1 MKLSNLII
9 KNFRNF
15 EQVDIELGN
24 KSVIFGMND
33 VGKTNLLYSL
43 RYILERKIRSQ
54 GFFESDYHERKIEN
68 PIEITLQIDLS
79 DRETDKDSQNI
90 ISKIGKVR
98 SSNNLDT
105 FYFQVKGDYDDSEMM
120 GIPTLFWGD
129 DYDNLEP
136 IPQKGDFSEIDKI
149 FNIIYV
155 DPTIELDTV
164 FSKHKKKLLNQKDF
178 SDGDIDIY
186 NNIKEITVDMNHK
199 ISSMEMIKSF
209 QKVLTDEYHQLK
221 REQITI
227 EFQSEMAITGVF
239 SDLTPYIKKNGDN
252 NLYPTS
258 GDGRKKILAYSL
270 LNHVTKEYDSDKIP
284 IFLIEEPENNLH
296 RSMQIAL
303 SKQLFDQSIY
313 KYFLLSTH
321 SSELL
326 YEMDKAVLVRIY
338 SKDKIICKSHMYNI
352 SPKFT
357 SIKKELNES
366 LTKALFAEKV
376 LLIEGPSEKVLFE
389 KILSEVEPTY
399 ELNGR
404 FLLMVDGIKFKPYYE
419 TLRALNIT
427 PIVKTDND
435 IRAKKGNRG
444 TFELI
449 GFNRCCS
456 LLNKNN
462 LKDVC
467 IDYSKKNDKGDTVWL
482 TSEKEVHVK
491 KEKVSLFT
499 TNKPLVN
506 KFKENNIFLSEIDL
520 EEDLFKA
527 IPKILEREFGAKD
540 PVGKLQNKK
549 MLNMIK
555 LTKVLTKKDCKKVY
569 NDPHFECLKKLVND

>member
-1 MKLSNLII
+1 MKLSKLII

-15 EQVDIELGN
+15 EHVDIELGN

-54 GFFESDYHERKIEN
+54 GFFESDYHEREIEN

-79 DRETDKDSQNI
+79 DRETDEDSQNI

-105 FYFQVKGDYDDSEMM
+105 FYFQVKGDYDESEMM

-129 DYDNLEP
+129 AYDNLEP
-136 IPQKGDFSEIDKI
+136 IPQKGDFSELDKI

-155 DPTIELDTV
+155 DPTIELDSV
-164 FSKHKKKLLNQKDF
+164 FSKHKRKLLNQKDF
-178 SDGDIDIY
+178 SDEDVVIY
-186 NNIKEITVDMNHK
+186 NDIKDITTDMNRK
-199 ISSMEMIKSF
+199 IGSMEMIQNF
-209 QKVLTDEYHQLK
+209 QQVLTNEYHQLK
-221 REQITI
+221 KENISI
-227 EFQSEMAITGVF
+227 EFQSEMAISGVF
-239 SDLTPYIKKNGDN
+239 SDITPYIKKSGDD

-270 LNHVTKEYDSDKIP
+270 LNHITKEYDSDKIP
-284 IFLIEEPENNLH
+284 IFLIEEPENSLH

-313 KYFLLSTH
+313 QYFLLSTH

-326 YEMDKAVLVRIY
+326 YEMDEAVLVRIY
-338 SKDKIICKSHMYNI
+338 SKDKISCQSHMYNV
-352 SPKFT
+352 SPEY
-357 SIKKELNES
+357 SSMKKELNES

-376 LLIEGPSEKVLFE
+376 LLVEGPSEKVLFE

-404 FLLMVDGIKFKPYYE
+404 FLLVVDGIKFKPYYE
-419 TLRALNIT
+419 TLRALDII

-435 IRAKKGNRG
+435 IKEVKGNMG
-444 TFELI
+444 EFEYI
-449 GFNRCCS
+449 GFNRCLS
-456 LLNKNN
+456 ILKKTEFDRVSINYSTNVDGVERWLIPNKKR
-462 LKDVC
+462 L
-467 IDYSKKNDKGDTVWL
+467 I
-482 TSEKEVHVK
+482 K
-491 KEKVSLFT
+491 KEKIDLFGRCESLVEEL
-499 TNKPLVN
+499 KDD
-506 KFKENNIFLSEIDL
+506 NIFLSRVDL
-520 EEDLFKA
+520 EEDLFEV
-527 IPKILEREFGAKD
+527 IPDILEKEFGNTN
-540 PVGKLQNKK
+540 PVGKLQDKK
-549 MLNMIK
+549 MLNMIE
-555 LTKVLTKKDCKKVY
+555 LTKKMTKEDCEKVY
-569 NDPHFECLKKLVND
+569 NHSNFECIQKLVND